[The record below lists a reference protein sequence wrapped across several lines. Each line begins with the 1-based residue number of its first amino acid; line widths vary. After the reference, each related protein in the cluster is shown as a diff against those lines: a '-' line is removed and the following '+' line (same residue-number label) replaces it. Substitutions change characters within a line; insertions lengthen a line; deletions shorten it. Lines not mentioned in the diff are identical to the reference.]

1 MKDEDRG
8 FATGFTDMSVTVCEM
23 NKEMKKKR
31 REKKKSEGKKK
42 KRKRRK
48 RGKMRMMFKWSRK
61 IDKKEYENK
70 FKEIKI
76 LKSMGQV
83 KGLSAHNKD

>member
-8 FATGFTDMSVTVCEM
+8 FAAGFTDMSVTVCEM

-42 KRKRRK
+42 KKKGKEKKWGWCSSGDGTLIRKN
-48 RGKMRMMFKWSRK
+48 MK
-61 IDKKEYENK
+61 INSKKSKYLN
-70 FKEIKI
+70 
-76 LKSMGQV
+76 L
-83 KGLSAHNKD
+83 

>member
-31 REKKKSEGKKK
+31 REKKKIEGKKK
-42 KRKRRK
+42 KKKGEREKKLGWCSNGVGKLIRKN
-48 RGKMRMMFKWSRK
+48 MK
-61 IDKKEYENK
+61 INSKKSKYLN
-70 FKEIKI
+70 
-76 LKSMGQV
+76 LWV
-83 KGLSAHNKD
+83 K